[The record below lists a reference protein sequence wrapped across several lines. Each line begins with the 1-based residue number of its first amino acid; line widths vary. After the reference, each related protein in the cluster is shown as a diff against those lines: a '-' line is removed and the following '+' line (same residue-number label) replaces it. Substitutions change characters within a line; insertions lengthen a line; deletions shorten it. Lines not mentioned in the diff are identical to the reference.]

1 MAAHNAVELTTDAAW
16 LAADSVGAGSFPW
29 VLAITPPLI
38 EPREAGAALARLRA
52 ELTRTRVMSDNG
64 SLDPKVAR
72 WIRTACAP
80 DRWLELRYVRGN
92 GTDLLRGLVARRGDD
107 TVVALRSGELVTFT
121 DVDIND
127 PTLLAPV
134 VTAGLPG
141 RPPAKFAEFVLPTRV
156 GVRADERLRA
166 GADLGAVLDHL
177 GLPASAVPV
186 VRSVFTGARS
196 YVEVRAGSACDGVH
210 SLSEVGVGIIDAE
223 AGRVLVNPER
233 TDDGEWLSTFAPGTP
248 FAIALALER
257 LTDTLPDGRWFPA
270 ASLARD
276 FSSNTI

>member
-1 MAAHNAVELTTDAAW
+1 ML
-16 LAADSVGAGSFPW
+16 G
-29 VLAITPPLI
+29 
-38 EPREAGAALARLRA
+38 RLRA
-52 ELTRTRVMSDNG
+52 ELTRTRVMSDGG
-64 SLDPKVAR
+64 SVDAEVAR
-72 WIRTACAP
+72 WIRTVCAP
-80 DRWLELRYVRGN
+80 ERWLELRYVRGN
-92 GTDLLRGLVARRGDD
+92 GTHLLRGLVARRGED

-121 DVDIND
+121 ELDISD
-127 PTLLAPV
+127 PALLAPV

-141 RPPAKFAEFVLPTRV
+141 RAPARFAEFVLPTRV

-186 VRSVFTGARS
+186 VRSVVTGARS
-196 YVEVRAGSACDGVH
+196 YVEVRAGSARDGVH

-233 TDDGEWLSTFAPGTP
+233 AADGEWLSTFAPGTP
-248 FAIALALER
+248 FAIALALDR
-257 LTDTLPDGRWFPA
+257 LTKTLPDGRWFPA
-270 ASLARD
+270 AALARD